1 MTFRPLTIT
10 LFSIF
15 SIACADESNIDGD
28 NYRADL
34 MDAEHTM
41 GASETVAGAVG
52 DTESTGDDEDTF
64 PGSDGIAG
72 DEGFN
77 TDRIAP
83 LTQSLMREYSDDG
96 CEVVGQVEGL
106 WNEADGT
113 LRAKLMDMD
122 RDLMVAIDASL
133 GEDED
138 GTSAWGGDWYG
149 VSEEDDGNDGDEAEA
164 ETGTIEGVYN
174 RDSETFEGVTTD
186 ESGPAVEFSGHWVE
200 MGEEQGMM
208 FGVAAICE

>member
-1 MTFRPLTIT
+1 MTSRPLTIA
-10 LFSIF
+10 LFSLF
-15 SIACADESNIDGD
+15 SIACAEESSMDVD
-28 NYRADL
+28 DYKADL
-34 MDAEHTM
+34 VDTDHTM
-41 GASETVAGAVG
+41 LASETIAGAVDG
-52 DTESTGDDEDTF
+52 DESTGDDGDAF
-64 PGSDGIAG
+64 PGSDGVAG

-133 GEDED
+133 GDDED
-138 GTSAWGGDWYG
+138 GSSSWGGDWYG
-149 VSEEDDGNDGDEAEA
+149 VAEEDDGNDGDETEV
-164 ETGTIEGVYN
+164 ETGTIEGFYN

-186 ESGPAVEFSGHWVE
+186 ESGPEIEFSGHWVE